1 MGCSTSTLD
10 DDVPPT
16 EPNTQKEEQKTDPN
30 SADAKE
36 EQKDDPNTGAPDEN
50 DKKDPQMALPTIN
63 PSSLTKYAKAVLKCD
78 LSKFNKNQQQALLKL
93 REASVLMD
101 EIFVYQCTGKSL
113 SDWTQF
119 VESEYKKNE
128 KNNDFMDG
136 ISKDDYLR
144 YLTINMGPWD
154 RLNDEVHEQKENPK
168 LKGVNFYPRDM
179 TKDEFQKWV
188 DSFKS
193 EDETAAAKSFFTMI
207 VRDEESKSLQYVP
220 YNEAYKQWLEPAAQL
235 VQEAADLVEN
245 ASLKEYLSSRSKAFL
260 SNTYQVSDINW
271 LNIEASDIDVT
282 IGPYE
287 TYEDELLGL
296 KAAFE
301 SFICVT
307 DRDGSAAIQLF
318 ADKLQDLENNLPCD
332 DIYKNKE
339 IVQGKPIVVVDEIA
353 IGGDRGGAQT
363 AAFNLPN
370 DEKVTTEHGNKL
382 VILRNIQQAKF
393 ENVLQPISEVVID
406 PKQRELVTFDAF
418 FNHILCHEMCHSL
431 GPHELDPEKFNGNKN
446 VREALG
452 ELHSAIE
459 EAKADIAGLYSL
471 LYLIEQGLFK
481 TSSAQQVLVSFLA
494 SCFRSI
500 RFGLNE
506 SHGKG
511 IAIQLNWILENG
523 GFLYDDD
530 TGYFSVDFE
539 NVHKGIAS
547 LTKTILEIQGKGD
560 VDGAKALINKYAL
573 NQECTQKALAQ
584 LQEKKIPVDIQPCF
598 EWIGLK
604 D

>member
-245 ASLKEYLSSRSKAFL
+245 ESLKEYLSSRSKAFL

-431 GPHELDPEKFNGNKN
+431 GPHELDSEKFNGNKN